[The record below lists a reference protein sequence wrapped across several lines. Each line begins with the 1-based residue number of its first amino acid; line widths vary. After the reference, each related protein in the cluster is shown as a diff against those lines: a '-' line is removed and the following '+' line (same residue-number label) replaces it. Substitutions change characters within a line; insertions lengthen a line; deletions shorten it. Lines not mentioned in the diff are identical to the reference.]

1 MTDDGLMPVD
11 AESLVSMNMWGFR
24 EEFIEDLKK
33 GFPVFLREAKEKPL
47 TAEYLLPTIVD
58 DLLKA
63 GKADVNVLKTDD
75 KWFGVTYKEDKD
87 SVKKAFEKL
96 VSDGVYESPL
106 FG

>member
-1 MTDDGLMPVD
+1 MATTIYTYLHNDDLNG
-11 AESLVSMNMWGFR
+11 SRIVSM
-24 EEFIEDLKK
+24 
-33 GFPVFLREAKEKPL
+33 
-47 TAEYLLPTIVD
+47 D

-63 GKADVNVLKTDD
+63 GQADVSVLKTDD